1 MLIASTLSSSNNAD
15 FGPASKFVRIVD
27 QMWTRVARFCS
38 SNGEVVG
45 EMWAAVGDLWGPP
58 DLTMGWGRGGRLVW
72 GHGSPNGSPNV
83 GRFARESGVVA
94 RRYEF
99 RRRSHVRKLIKAN
112 FEIDET

>member
-58 DLTMGWGRGGRLVW
+58 DLTMGFGRGGWLVW
-72 GHGSPNGSPNV
+72 GHGSPNGSPN
-83 GRFARESGVVA
+83 A
-94 RRYEF
+94 
-99 RRRSHVRKLIKAN
+99 IKNASKN
-112 FEIDET
+112 QWKNGAENVPKNGPKRVPKMTPKIK